1 MQTQARRLDASVANS
16 FEAVESDFPVAESP
30 AADFSSGGLPVVG
43 VAVVGVQSRPGM
55 RNSRANVIAGAVH
68 ESPQPAK
75 IVVSS
80 SHSEGCL
87 VPHLGAPS
95 LSTMQSL
102 NSRCPIRI
110 LSVNNDFVH

>member
-1 MQTQARRLDASVANS
+1 MQTQARRVDASVANS
-16 FEAVESDFPVAESP
+16 FEAVESDFPVT
-30 AADFSSGGLPVVG
+30 DFSSGGLPVVG
-43 VAVVGVQSRPGM
+43 VAVVGVQSWPGM

-80 SHSEGCL
+80 SHAEGWL
-87 VPHLGAPS
+87 VPHLGAPL

-102 NSRCPIRI
+102 NSRCPIRM
-110 LSVNNDFVH
+110 LSGNNDFVH